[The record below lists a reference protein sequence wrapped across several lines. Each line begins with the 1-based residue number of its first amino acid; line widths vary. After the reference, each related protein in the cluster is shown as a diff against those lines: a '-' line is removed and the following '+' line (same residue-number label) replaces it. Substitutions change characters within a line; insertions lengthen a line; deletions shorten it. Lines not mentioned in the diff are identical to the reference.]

1 MFMANGL
8 AGVSACSTI
17 GIDEISVPLNV
28 MIQVVDNTLVVVV
41 CSEVKGAW
49 LTSPQN
55 YMEEANKEIDLF
67 S

>member
-1 MFMANGL
+1 MANGL
-8 AGVSACSTI
+8 AGVSACTI

-55 YMEEANKEIDLF
+55 YMEEANKKIDLF